1 MNNKIKGFSLIDVL
15 VAMLIL
21 AFILLS
27 IAQLIIVA
35 LNSENSARHNTT
47 LLYYGQQKIE
57 ELMNL
62 PSTDARLS
70 VYDIMPD
77 LQTSQDCPVATD
89 RNSYCFDYSTIDAN
103 HKEAP
108 PSGYYFMAWSVSQ
121 ISTSGELAITLYIV
135 PTITVAGTAKGAPV
149 AGGFKAPVTLT
160 ATIVP

>member
-1 MNNKIKGFSLIDVL
+1 MKNRSKGFSLIDVL

-35 LNSENSARHNTT
+35 LNSENNARHNTT
-47 LLYYGQQKIE
+47 LLYYGQQKLE

-62 PSTDARLS
+62 PSTHPQLS
-70 VYDIMPD
+70 VYDIIPD
-77 LQTSQDCPVATD
+77 LQTSLDCPVATD
-89 RNSYCFDYSTIDAN
+89 RNSYCFDYGAIDVN

-121 ISTSGELAITLYIV
+121 ISTSGELAVTLYIV
-135 PTITVAGTAKGAPV
+135 PTVTVAGTPKGAPV

-160 ATIVP
+160 SIIVP